1 MSKLTKPVLLD
12 QAIQSDQ
19 IKEAF
24 AKMPLVVEMF
34 QGQTTPISD
43 EKQLQFPSGKLDI
56 IFDELIS
63 VREEYDGYHI
73 ASELINQFIMTF
85 PEMKDAWAKLS
96 TAQKWLFCEGMH
108 YGVESLIRKHLG
120 LKQI

>member
-12 QAIQSDQ
+12 QAVQPNL

-24 AKMPLVVEMF
+24 SKMPLVVEMF
-34 QGQTTPISD
+34 QGQTSPLSD
-43 EKQLQFPSGKLDI
+43 EERWHFTPGKLDT

-63 VREEYDGYHI
+63 VRGEYDGYHI
-73 ASELINQFIMTF
+73 AAELMNQFIMVF

-108 YGVESLIRKHLG
+108 YGVESLIRKHSG